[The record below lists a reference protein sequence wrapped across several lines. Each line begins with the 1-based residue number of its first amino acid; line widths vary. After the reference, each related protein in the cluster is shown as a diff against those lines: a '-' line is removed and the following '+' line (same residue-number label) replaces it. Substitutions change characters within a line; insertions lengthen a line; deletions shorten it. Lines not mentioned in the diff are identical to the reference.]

1 MADKKWNELGEEIR
15 DAVNGAVLSGDFS
28 GLSRSLGDLVENAV
42 KTADEKARQANDP
55 RQMSRGQTASG
66 GGTQPA
72 WYAKKPQGLGG
83 SIAMMVIGYVLLI
96 IGLILVMC
104 SAILLTVSRV
114 FVIFLLLFLV
124 MVAGGLWLGFSG
136 TSKMILISRFRQ
148 YTRQMGWQLCVPVQS
163 LADKC
168 GRDVKTVIK
177 DLRKMMK
184 EHMFFEAHLDEKE
197 GYLLLTDKAFEEY
210 NRTKQEAW
218 QRQKEMEK
226 AEKMQKQLHQQ
237 ETVLPEECRRMIDD
251 GQSYVEYIR
260 SCNDAIPGEE
270 ISRKLDRMEGLIQRI
285 FDQVRKNPQMTEELE
300 KMMDYYLPTTAKL
313 LDAYRELDAQPVAGE
328 NVSKTKKEIE
338 DAIDTLNTAFEKLLD
353 GLFADTAWD
362 ISSDISVL
370 HTMLAQEGLTE
381 NDFQKK

>member
-1 MADKKWNELGEEIR
+1 
-15 DAVNGAVLSGDFS
+15 
-28 GLSRSLGDLVENAV
+28 
-42 KTADEKARQANDP
+42 
-55 RQMSRGQTASG
+55 
-66 GGTQPA
+66 
-72 WYAKKPQGLGG
+72 
-83 SIAMMVIGYVLLI
+83 
-96 IGLILVMC
+96 
-104 SAILLTVSRV
+104 
-114 FVIFLLLFLV
+114 
-124 MVAGGLWLGFSG
+124 
-136 TSKMILISRFRQ
+136 
-148 YTRQMGWQLCVPVQS
+148 
-163 LADKC
+163 
-168 GRDVKTVIK
+168 
-177 DLRKMMK
+177 
-184 EHMFFEAHLDEKE
+184 
-197 GYLLLTDKAFEEY
+197 
-210 NRTKQEAW
+210 
-218 QRQKEMEK
+218 
-226 AEKMQKQLHQQ
+226 
-237 ETVLPEECRRMIDD
+237 MIDD

>member
-148 YTRQMGWQLCVPVQS
+148 YHFGLAALCAGSVP
-163 LADKC
+163 
-168 GRDVKTVIK
+168 
-177 DLRKMMK
+177 
-184 EHMFFEAHLDEKE
+184 
-197 GYLLLTDKAFEEY
+197 
-210 NRTKQEAW
+210 
-218 QRQKEMEK
+218 
-226 AEKMQKQLHQQ
+226 
-237 ETVLPEECRRMIDD
+237 CR
-251 GQSYVEYIR
+251 
-260 SCNDAIPGEE
+260 
-270 ISRKLDRMEGLIQRI
+270 
-285 FDQVRKNPQMTEELE
+285 QVRTGRKDGDKRSAKNDER
-300 KMMDYYLPTTAKL
+300 
-313 LDAYRELDAQPVAGE
+313 AYV
-328 NVSKTKKEIE
+328 
-338 DAIDTLNTAFEKLLD
+338 F
-353 GLFADTAWD
+353 
-362 ISSDISVL
+362 
-370 HTMLAQEGLTE
+370 
-381 NDFQKK
+381 